1 MDKTAILDKIFTKK
15 NKDYT
20 YIILFFLIF
29 SFFVFFAIRPNLLS
43 VFSANS
49 EIKKLKGTDEIYE
62 SQIMRI
68 IDIQSLLET
77 TRNDLPLISEA
88 MPYYPQVNKVISD
101 IETLTVK
108 NKMATLKMNILN
120 IELKDLNKKND
131 LLKKIGV
138 EMELEGSF
146 DNARALIKDIEN
158 QRRLKFIKELS
169 IKNTEESSGSAKLN
183 IQLKIESYYL

>member
-101 IETLTVK
+101 IERLTVK
-108 NKMATLKMNILN
+108 NKMTTLKMNILN

-146 DNARALIKDIEN
+146 DNTRALIKDIEN